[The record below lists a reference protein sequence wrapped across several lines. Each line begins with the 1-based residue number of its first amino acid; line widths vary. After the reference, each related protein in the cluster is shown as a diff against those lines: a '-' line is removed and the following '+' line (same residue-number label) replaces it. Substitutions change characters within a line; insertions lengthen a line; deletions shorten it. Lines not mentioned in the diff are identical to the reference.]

1 MKAINAL
8 LFVSFIIMAK
18 TQVQGFDT
26 TKLCTDYMPTACNGT
41 NNYTAFSL
49 DFCRT
54 TYFDP
59 KIYSKCC
66 FVQLEKGDKRLYH
79 CYALKPAEWADI
91 ENAENALE
99 NEYGYDLKS
108 IDCDSSYLYIS
119 LLLLL
124 SLLF

>member
-1 MKAINAL
+1 MKALNAL

-18 TQVQGFDT
+18 TQVEGFE
-26 TKLCTDYMPTACNGT
+26 TKSCLDYMPTGFNGT
-41 NNYTAFSL
+41 NNNTAFSL

-66 FVQLEKGDKRLYH
+66 FVQLEYGDKRLYH
-79 CYALKPAEWADI
+79 CYALKPDEWADI
-91 ENAENALE
+91 EKAETALE
-99 NEYGYDLKS
+99 SEYDLKS

-124 SLLF
+124 SLIF

>member
-18 TQVQGFDT
+18 TQVEGFET
-26 TKLCTDYMPTACNGT
+26 KKLCTDYMPTGFNGT
-41 NNYTAFSL
+41 HNYTAFSL

-54 TYFDP
+54 TYFDSN
-59 KIYSKCC
+59 KYSKCC
-66 FVQLEKGDKRLYH
+66 FVQLEYGEKRLYH
-79 CYALKPAEWADI
+79 CYALKPDEWADI
-91 ENAENALE
+91 EKAETALE
-99 NEYGYDLKS
+99 TRYDLKS

>member
-18 TQVQGFDT
+18 TQVEGFEKK
-26 TKLCTDYMPTACNGT
+26 KLCTDYMPTGFNGT
-41 NNYTAFSL
+41 NNNTAFSL

-66 FVQLEKGDKRLYH
+66 FVQLEYGEKRLYH
-79 CYALKPAEWADI
+79 CYALKPDEWADI
-91 ENAENALE
+91 EKAENALE
-99 NEYGYDLKS
+99 SEYDLKS